1 MTKAESQ
8 LKRYKAL
15 MNNALDG
22 LHVLDMQ
29 GNVIEANQSFCDM
42 LGYTPA
48 EALKLNI
55 ADWNSQWSK
64 DELLQRIRN
73 FAGKSA
79 RFETVHRR
87 KDGTLID
94 VEISTAGV
102 EIDGQTYLFASSR
115 DITLRKKAEKSL
127 QESEK
132 RLRSIIETEPECI
145 KVVDARGQLVEMN
158 AAGLAM
164 LEADSLAEAQQKNL
178 LSYIHPDD
186 RAAFTNLHRKVVG
199 GESGKLEFRVTG
211 LKGAARYLETHATPL
226 RDQNGEITSLLG
238 VTRDITERKVAE
250 EKLKKIQVS
259 LAAAQELAHIGS
271 WEWDVRSNM
280 ALWSDE
286 TYRIFGI
293 EQDELSEHRK
303 NFLDLIHPEDRQSVD
318 QALSD
323 ALNGVKQYDV
333 DYRIRRTDGK
343 SRVIHALAEV
353 MRDGEGKPVAMR
365 GTVQDI
371 TERKEVEQK
380 IQFLTQIYAAQSQT
394 NQALI
399 ESKDEASLFDRICR
413 IVVEFGGLELA
424 WIGVNEEESGR
435 IKPVSAYGRHTDY
448 LDNIAISSREDEPT
462 GRGPTGTAFREKRSI
477 YIQNQKT
484 DPMLANWRTQTVKYG
499 WGSSGTV
506 PILRGG
512 KSYAVLAFYHTEEG
526 VFTGEI
532 IGLLNE
538 MGKNI
543 GRGLDRFDLE
553 QEKLKAQESMQ
564 LAATIYR
571 TSVEAIMVTDQN
583 NRIVEINPA
592 FTAITGYTLEEVR
605 GQDPRMLQSGKHNK
619 QFYQEMWQ
627 SILSTGHWRGE
638 IWDRHKNGRLHAK
651 LINISLIRHPDGSIY
666 RFVAQF
672 SDITDKKQ
680 KEELIWKQ
688 ANFDSLTGLPNRHMF
703 RNQLEQELLKSQRS
717 GSPVALLFIDLDRFK
732 EINDALGHAKGDLL
746 LMEAAHRIKMNVR
759 IPDMVARLGG
769 DEFTVILPEFGERLH
784 LERIV
789 QDLITELVKPFDLG
803 DGHMGFI
810 SASIGITVYPD
821 DADDIG
827 GLLKHADQ
835 AMYAAKAEGRN
846 RFSYFTQSMQQEA
859 REKLALTNDLRQAL
873 ARNELHVY
881 YQPILELHSGQ
892 ISKAEAL
899 LRWKHPVRGM
909 VSPAIF
915 IPLAEEAGLIH
926 EIGDWV
932 FQQAVARVAD
942 WRKRFGRIIQV
953 SVNKSPIQFEQPE
966 KYIWQTQM
974 QELGIPG
981 NGITVEITEGL
992 LLKESIRA
1000 KERLLEFR
1008 NRGIEVS
1015 IDDFGTGFSSL
1026 SYLKQFDIDYL
1037 KIDRSFV
1044 QDLEKNED
1052 DKALTEAIIVMAHK
1066 LGIRTIAEGVE
1077 TEQQR
1082 DLLKSFGCDYVQ
1094 GFLYSPAVP
1103 AAEFEKMVARR
1114 TIG

>member
-1 MTKAESQ
+1 
-8 LKRYKAL
+8 

-22 LHVLDMQ
+22 IHVLDMQ
-29 GNVIEANQSFCDM
+29 GNIIEANQSFCDM
-42 LGYTPA
+42 LGYTAA
-48 EALKLNI
+48 EAAKLNI
-55 ADWNSQWSK
+55 ADWNSQWSR
-64 DELLQRIRN
+64 DELLQRLRN
-73 FAGKSA
+73 FVGKSA
-79 RFETVHRR
+79 RFETIHRR
-87 KDGTLID
+87 KDGTLIN
-94 VEISTAGV
+94 VEVSTVGV
-102 EIDGQTYLFASSR
+102 EIDGQTLFFASSR
-115 DITLRKKAEKSL
+115 DITARKEAEKSL
-127 QESEK
+127 QDNER
-132 RLRSIIETEPECI
+132 RLRSIIDTEPECI
-145 KVVDARGQLVEMN
+145 KVVDAQGQLVEMN

-164 LEADSLAEAQQKNL
+164 LEADSLAEVQQKNL

-186 RAAFTNLHRKVVG
+186 RTAFMRLHRKVMG
-199 GESGKLEFRVTG
+199 GESGMLEFRATG
-211 LKGAARYLETHATPL
+211 LKGASRYLETHATPL
-226 RDQNGEITSLLG
+226 RDQDGQITSLLG
-238 VTRDITERKVAE
+238 ITRDITDRKVAD
-250 EKLKKIQVS
+250 EKLQKIQTN

-271 WEWDVRSNM
+271 WEWDVRNNI

-293 EQDELSEHRK
+293 DRDALSEHRK
-303 NFLDLIHPEDRQSVD
+303 NFLDLIHPEDRQRVD

-323 ALNGVKQYDV
+323 ALNGVRQYDV
-333 DYRIRRTDGK
+333 DYRICRTDDGL
-343 SRVIHALAEV
+343 RIIHALAEV
-353 MRDGEGKPVAMR
+353 MRDEEGKPVAMR

-380 IQFLTQIYAAQSQT
+380 VQFLTQIYAALSQT

-399 ESKDEASLFDRICR
+399 ESKDEATLFGWICR

-435 IKPVSAYGRHTDY
+435 IRPVSAYGRHTDY
-448 LDNIAISSREDEPT
+448 LDNIVISSREDEPS

-477 YIQNQKT
+477 FIQNQKT
-484 DPMLANWRTQTVKYG
+484 DPMLANWRALTLKYG

-512 KSYAVLAFYHTEEG
+512 EPYAVLAFYHSGEG

-538 MGKNI
+538 MAKNI

-592 FTAITGYTLEEVR
+592 FTTITGYTLEEVI
-605 GQDPRMLQSGKHNK
+605 GKDPKILQSGKHNK

-638 IWDRHKNGRLHAK
+638 IWDRHKNGGLHAK

-688 ANFDSLTGLPNRHMF
+688 ANFDSLTKLPNRHMF

-717 GSPVALLFIDLDRFK
+717 GTPVALLFIDLDRFK

-789 QDLITELVKPFDLG
+789 QDLINELIRPFDLG
-803 DGHMGFI
+803 EGHMGFI
-810 SASIGITVYPD
+810 SASIGITIYPD
-821 DADDIG
+821 DAEDIG

-859 REKLALTNDLRQAL
+859 KEKLALTNDLRQAL

-881 YQPILELHSGQ
+881 YQPILELQSGQ
-892 ISKAEAL
+892 VTKAEAL

-909 VSPAIF
+909 VSPATF

-926 EIGDWV
+926 DIGDWV
-932 FQQAVARVAD
+932 FQEAVARVAD
-942 WRKRFGRIIQV
+942 WQQRFGRLIQV

-966 KYIWQTQM
+966 KYIWQEQM
-974 QELGIPG
+974 KKLGVPG

-992 LLKESIRA
+992 LLKESSKA

-1008 NRGIEVS
+1008 NSGIEVS

-1044 QDLEKNED
+1044 KDLEKNED